1 MKRQLISILSA
12 MMLLIGITGCS
23 SNDST
28 ILSISTNNIDKE
40 QLREDTIKF
49 LKGIE
54 ASELESYSDN
64 IEIQWEDICNLAENA
79 NTYVSYSAY
88 YLQYGEYMYRF
99 QLNNDGKVVSYIK
112 YKVEA

>member
-1 MKRQLISILSA
+1 MKNKIISIILT
-12 MMLLIGITGCS
+12 MLLLIGTTGCG

-28 ILSISTNNIDKE
+28 ILSISTENINKE
-40 QLREDTIKF
+40 QLKEDTINF
-49 LKGIE
+49 LKGTE
-54 ASELESYSDN
+54 ASELESYNDN
-64 IEIQWEDICNLAENA
+64 VKIQWEDICNLSENA

-99 QLNNDGKVVSYIK
+99 QLNSDGKVVSYIK